1 MANRFR
7 RSLSFPNH
15 HSQSSSKSPKPLHNR
30 STSLPCRSHPTISQ
44 LGAGIAHLHSWI
56 SSGSGSRDSA
66 WLCEGLKRLNAVHD
80 SLVDLLQLPRTRD
93 LLRRGEFSTFI
104 ERLLEDF
111 LRFVD
116 VYGRFQTLVLSLKD
130 ECSAAEMAVRRRDGS
145 DVDSRLKNLNRL
157 GIRIGKLISDLRCR
171 VGGYP
176 VPAPHDDDESEIVQT
191 IEDVLQ
197 VTSLVSVS
205 LFGGISASFAI
216 RKRSYMGL
224 RFGRW
229 TKNSKIE
236 VDIRKIEEIA
246 LENLW
251 VLSKK
256 VEEARTVSKKLQE
269 LESCIVEI
277 EWCGEK
283 AFRSLINTRVSLLNL
298 LTL

>member
-1 MANRFR
+1 
-7 RSLSFPNH
+7 
-15 HSQSSSKSPKPLHNR
+15 
-30 STSLPCRSHPTISQ
+30 
-44 LGAGIAHLHSWI
+44 
-56 SSGSGSRDSA
+56 
-66 WLCEGLKRLNAVHD
+66 
-80 SLVDLLQLPRTRD
+80 
-93 LLRRGEFSTFI
+93 
-104 ERLLEDF
+104 
-111 LRFVD
+111 
-116 VYGRFQTLVLSLKD
+116 
-130 ECSAAEMAVRRRDGS
+130 MAVRRRDGS
-145 DVDSRLKNLNRL
+145 DVDSRLKNLNRI
-157 GIRIGKLISDLRCR
+157 GIQIGKLISDLRCR
-171 VGGYP
+171 VGEFS
-176 VPAPHDDDESEIVQT
+176 VPALHDDDESEIVQT

-236 VDIRKIEEIA
+236 VDIRKIEEIV

-269 LESCIVEI
+269 LEGCIVEI
-277 EWCGEK
+277 EGCGEK
-283 AFRSLINTRVSLLNL
+283 VFRSLINTRVALLNL